1 MLAPSE
7 QPLLS
12 EVAIAPPPDTRPS
25 AAMRRAGVIT
35 GALGFF
41 CFLPYLAVTV
51 GNTSAVQVGS
61 MLTLLVTLPV
71 LFFSLRRGPIWLFA
85 LIIAPLCIAALKV
98 GLTGDGDVGL
108 SLKTLPVW
116 ALSCLTIVAAQV
128 CAPRYAVELLTGIA
142 IATVLHALMGA
153 LQLYYFSF
161 GQFPMPW
168 LYVNPSFLS
177 VQNNADT
184 IARFTQRPFG
194 LFPEPSAMSSSL
206 APWVLFWIA
215 ELCGIVRLRRA
226 PATWQR
232 VLFTVAAIGG
242 LGLIILSRSGHAAI
256 TLACALVF
264 VAIWFARCKATKG
277 AYLAI
282 LAVFGVALP
291 VALYFAAEA
300 LNDRLG
306 GRSEMGNSSWGD
318 RTDSLRIGLMLLVNG
333 DLPTVLF
340 GFGPGMTGP
349 ALERVARLE
358 AVWSVLLTYV
368 YETGMLGLLVV
379 LWIGASMLRLWKSIR
394 FDIVFAA
401 IAVTWLVGITVTTS
415 YSELLPIWM
424 ALGWLTVW
432 PAVCQIKGQPSPSR
446 AWHEVAKTQATNGW
460 RKLRTNGKRPPNWIT
475 RRWSESVTRARPR
488 LTDRQASTDQNAL
501 APRRPRRWSER

>member
-12 EVAIAPPPDTRPS
+12 EVAVATPPHAGR
-25 AAMRRAGVIT
+25 AATARRAAVLT

-41 CFLPYLAVTV
+41 CFLPYLAVVV
-51 GNTSAVQVGS
+51 GRTSAVQFGS

-71 LFFSLRRGPIWLFA
+71 LFLSLRRGPIWLFA
-85 LIIAPLCIAALKV
+85 LIVAPLCVAALKV
-98 GLTGDGDVGL
+98 GLTGDGDVAL
-108 SLKTLPVW
+108 SLKAVPVW

-142 IATVLHALMGA
+142 IATVLHAAVGA
-153 LQLYYFSF
+153 LQIYYFSF
-161 GQFPMPW
+161 GQFPLPW

-177 VQNNADT
+177 VQNNAET
-184 IARFTQRPFG
+184 FAKFTQRPFG

-215 ELCGIVRLRRA
+215 ELCGIVRLHRA

-232 VLFTVAAIGG
+232 LLFTVAAVGG
-242 LGLIILSRSGHAAI
+242 LGLIILSRSGHAAV
-256 TLACALVF
+256 TMAFVLVF
-264 VAIWFARCKATKG
+264 VAVWFARCRATKG
-277 AYLAI
+277 SYLAI
-282 LAVFGVALP
+282 LGVFGIALP

-306 GRSEMGNSSWGD
+306 GRSELGNSSWQD
-318 RTDSLRIGLMLLVNG
+318 RTDSLRIGFWLLVDG

-340 GFGPGMTGP
+340 GVGPGMTGP

-368 YETGMLGLLVV
+368 YETGVLGLLVV
-379 LWIGASMLRLWKSIR
+379 LWIGAAMLRLWKSIR

-401 IAVTWLVGITVTTS
+401 VALTWLVGVTVTTS

-432 PAVCQIKGQPSPSR
+432 PKICQTKAQAAPGREWQK
-446 AWHEVAKTQATNGW
+446 VAKDQDGW
-460 RKLRTNGKRPPNWIT
+460 RKHRTNDKRAPNWIT
-475 RRWSESVTRARPR
+475 RRWSESSMRGR
-488 LTDRQASTDQNAL
+488 LGSAEAPTAADPDPL
-501 APRRPRRWSER
+501 APRPPRRWSGQ